1 VSLPGGG
8 EWVEVH
14 AFTLI
19 FSRWVATL
27 AASFSTSSTICGSG
41 GGVAFGE
48 LADAADEGLRD
59 TVQLAL
65 HSSGE
70 GGQPLVVHHKGLD
83 FVLGERGV
91 IWRRDWLPSKTPVRC
106 KESDWRRDRR

>member
-1 VSLPGGG
+1 
-8 EWVEVH
+8 
-14 AFTLI
+14 
-19 FSRWVATL
+19 
-27 AASFSTSSTICGSG
+27 
-41 GGVAFGE
+41 
-48 LADAADEGLRD
+48 LRD

-91 IWRRDWLPSKTPVRC
+91 IWRRVWLPSKTPVRC
-106 KESDWRRDRR
+106 KDGDWRVIGAEKIVHAGRVALGITLNHRGLRVHRGLGG